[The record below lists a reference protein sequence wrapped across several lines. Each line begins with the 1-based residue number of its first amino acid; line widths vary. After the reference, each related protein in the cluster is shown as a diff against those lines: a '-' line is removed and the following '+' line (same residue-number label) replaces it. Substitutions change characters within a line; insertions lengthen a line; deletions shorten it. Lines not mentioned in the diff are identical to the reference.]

1 MDLWLLILMIGIA
14 FLALVLKI
22 IGYMCTVKD
31 IQSMSSWWWFVFMY
45 ILRYHYSFPDSHVDI
60 ERNRTNN
67 ASSGTHSNANN
78 SSPYIISMPAD
89 EVRSIPRNDSDLPPS
104 YCQVEERPPSYE
116 HYQRQNKLDTTTIS
130 WQSSLN
136 RNEKWRYFDQ
146 EINTQMKSFFMNVK
160 LLSFDIFDN
169 QHCI

>member
-1 MDLWLLILMIGIA
+1 MELWLLILMIGIA

-45 ILRYHYSFPDSHVDI
+45 ILKYHYSFPDSHVDI

-67 ASSGTHSNANN
+67 VNTGTHSNASN
-78 SSPYIISMPAD
+78 SSPYIISMHAD

-116 HYQRQNKLDTTTIS
+116 HYQRQNKLVESKRKMEIFRS
-130 WQSSLN
+130 GNKYS
-136 RNEKWRYFDQ
+136 NE
-146 EINTQMKSFFMNVK
+146 EFFNERQVIIIWH
-160 LLSFDIFDN
+160 FR
-169 QHCI
+169 